1 MYGDEEKKTGGYA
14 GYGGYLSRTT
24 FSNKNTPSERAT
36 KIIKNPGEDIL
47 LFGQKNIARYI
58 SAQQQNNEIDKNPI
72 KKVTEIHFKTMAKV
86 TFMDG
91 IATISGRIGD
101 VVFRKSPSGKTYAYQ
116 MRKKPK
122 RIPSEKEK
130 KQRQRFSII
139 TKMVSAIMADPTQRA
154 AYEQLQKDT
163 YGAKKMTLRKFVFQ
177 KVAATLIPVK
187 ATESP
192 QKS

>member
-1 MYGDEEKKTGGYA
+1 M
-14 GYGGYLSRTT
+14 
-24 FSNKNTPSERAT
+24 RAT
-36 KIIKNPGEDIL
+36 KIIKNQGEDIL

-101 VVFRKSPSGKTYAYQ
+101 VVFRKSSSGKTYAYQ

-177 KVAATLIPVK
+177 KVAATLLPVT

>member
-24 FSNKNTPSERAT
+24 FSNKNTPSIRA
-36 KIIKNPGEDIL
+36 
-47 LFGQKNIARYI
+47 
-58 SAQQQNNEIDKNPI
+58 I

-116 MRKKPK
+116 MRKTPK
-122 RIPSEKEK
+122 RIPSKKEQ

-139 TKMVSAIMADPTQRA
+139 TKMVSAIMAEPTQRA

-163 YGAKKMTLRKFVFQ
+163 YGARKMTLRKFVFQ
-177 KVAATLIPVK
+177 KVAATLLSTTD
-187 ATESP
+187 TESP
-192 QKS
+192 QMS

>member
-1 MYGDEEKKTGGYA
+1 MLDMVDTEMQLRVINIESKQ
-14 GYGGYLSRTT
+14 
-24 FSNKNTPSERAT
+24 NINQT
-36 KIIKNPGEDIL
+36 K
-47 LFGQKNIARYI
+47 
-58 SAQQQNNEIDKNPI
+58 
-72 KKVTEIHFKTMAKV
+72 FKTMAKV

-116 MRKKPK
+116 MRKTPK

-163 YGAKKMTLRKFVFQ
+163 YGARKMTLRKFVFQ
-177 KVAATLIPVK
+177 KVSATLLPVT

-192 QKS
+192 QMS

>member
-1 MYGDEEKKTGGYA
+1 M
-14 GYGGYLSRTT
+14 
-24 FSNKNTPSERAT
+24 RAT
-36 KIIKNPGEDIL
+36 KIIKNQGEDIL

-58 SAQQQNNEIDKNPI
+58 SAQQQNNEIDNDQYINPI
-72 KKVTEIHFKTMAKV
+72 KKVTEIHFKTMARV

-139 TKMVSAIMADPTQRA
+139 TKMVSAILADPTQRA

-177 KVAATLIPVK
+177 KVAATLLPVT

-192 QKS
+192 QMS

>member
-1 MYGDEEKKTGGYA
+1 
-14 GYGGYLSRTT
+14 
-24 FSNKNTPSERAT
+24 
-36 KIIKNPGEDIL
+36 
-47 LFGQKNIARYI
+47 
-58 SAQQQNNEIDKNPI
+58 
-72 KKVTEIHFKTMAKV
+72 MAKV

-116 MRKKPK
+116 MRKTPK

-154 AYEQLQKDT
+154 ADEQLQKDT
-163 YGAKKMTLRKFVFQ
+163 YGARKMTLRKFVFQ
-177 KVAATLIPVK
+177 KVADTLLPTK
-187 ATESP
+187 ATEVP
-192 QKS
+192 QMS

>member
-1 MYGDEEKKTGGYA
+1 
-14 GYGGYLSRTT
+14 
-24 FSNKNTPSERAT
+24 
-36 KIIKNPGEDIL
+36 
-47 LFGQKNIARYI
+47 
-58 SAQQQNNEIDKNPI
+58 
-72 KKVTEIHFKTMAKV
+72 
-86 TFMDG
+86 MDG

-139 TKMVSAIMADPTQRA
+139 TKMVSAIMADPMQRT

-163 YGAKKMTLRKFVFQ
+163 YGARKMKLRKFVFQ

-187 ATESP
+187 DTESP
-192 QKS
+192 QMS

>member
-1 MYGDEEKKTGGYA
+1 M
-14 GYGGYLSRTT
+14 
-24 FSNKNTPSERAT
+24 
-36 KIIKNPGEDIL
+36 
-47 LFGQKNIARYI
+47 AR
-58 SAQQQNNEIDKNPI
+58 
-72 KKVTEIHFKTMAKV
+72 V

-91 IATISGRIGD
+91 IASVSGKIGD

-116 MRKKPK
+116 MRKTPK

-163 YGAKKMTLRKFVFQ
+163 YGARKMTLRKFVFQ
-177 KVAATLIPVK
+177 KVAATLLPVK
-187 ATESP
+187 DTEEMQRFRLELDDRRCRKDPEVRRFRLCDHHVLQSLSSDASP
-192 QKS
+192 PCYARWW

>member
-1 MYGDEEKKTGGYA
+1 M
-14 GYGGYLSRTT
+14 
-24 FSNKNTPSERAT
+24 
-36 KIIKNPGEDIL
+36 
-47 LFGQKNIARYI
+47 AR
-58 SAQQQNNEIDKNPI
+58 
-72 KKVTEIHFKTMAKV
+72 V

-122 RIPSEKEK
+122 RIPSEKEQ

-154 AYEQLQKDT
+154 AYEQLLKQT
-163 YGAKKMTLRKFVFQ
+163 PSAKRLTLRKYIFQ
-177 KVAATLIPVK
+177 QLSATLPRPK
-187 ATESP
+187 ASLP
-192 QKS
+192 HPNS

>member
-1 MYGDEEKKTGGYA
+1 M
-14 GYGGYLSRTT
+14 
-24 FSNKNTPSERAT
+24 
-36 KIIKNPGEDIL
+36 
-47 LFGQKNIARYI
+47 AR
-58 SAQQQNNEIDKNPI
+58 
-72 KKVTEIHFKTMAKV
+72 V

-116 MRKKPK
+116 MRKTPK

-139 TKMVSAIMADPTQRA
+139 TKMVSAIMADPIQRA

-163 YGAKKMTLRKFVFQ
+163 YGARKMTLRKFVFQ
-177 KVAATLIPVK
+177 KVSATLLPVI

-192 QKS
+192 QMS

>member
-1 MYGDEEKKTGGYA
+1 M
-14 GYGGYLSRTT
+14 
-24 FSNKNTPSERAT
+24 
-36 KIIKNPGEDIL
+36 
-47 LFGQKNIARYI
+47 AR
-58 SAQQQNNEIDKNPI
+58 
-72 KKVTEIHFKTMAKV
+72 V

-116 MRKKPK
+116 IRKTPK
-122 RIPSEKEK
+122 RIPSEKEM

-163 YGAKKMTLRKFVFQ
+163 YGARKMTLRKFVFQ
-177 KVAATLIPVK
+177 KVAATLLPTTQI
-187 ATESP
+187 SH
-192 QKS
+192 

>member
-1 MYGDEEKKTGGYA
+1 
-14 GYGGYLSRTT
+14 
-24 FSNKNTPSERAT
+24 
-36 KIIKNPGEDIL
+36 
-47 LFGQKNIARYI
+47 
-58 SAQQQNNEIDKNPI
+58 
-72 KKVTEIHFKTMAKV
+72 
-86 TFMDG
+86 MDG

-116 MRKKPK
+116 MRKTPK

-163 YGAKKMTLRKFVFQ
+163 YGAKKMTLRKQPSVGELVMWFFVSHHRERHTHIKCARNRNGYLAKKNRNKGNDSQ
-177 KVAATLIPVK
+177 SLLKWCQPSWQTLCNELHTSNYRKIH
-187 ATESP
+187 TERGKCHCGNLCFKKWL
-192 QKS
+192 QHCCQ

>member
-1 MYGDEEKKTGGYA
+1 M
-14 GYGGYLSRTT
+14 
-24 FSNKNTPSERAT
+24 
-36 KIIKNPGEDIL
+36 
-47 LFGQKNIARYI
+47 AR
-58 SAQQQNNEIDKNPI
+58 
-72 KKVTEIHFKTMAKV
+72 V

-91 IATISGRIGD
+91 IASISGRIGD
-101 VVFRKSPSGKTYAYQ
+101 LVFRKSPSGKTYAYQ

-177 KVAATLIPVK
+177 KVAATLLPVT